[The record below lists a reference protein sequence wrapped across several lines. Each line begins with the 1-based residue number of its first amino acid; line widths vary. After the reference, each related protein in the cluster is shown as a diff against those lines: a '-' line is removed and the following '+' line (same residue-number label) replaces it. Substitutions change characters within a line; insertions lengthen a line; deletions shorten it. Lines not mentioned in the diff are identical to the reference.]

1 VVVSKPDRILV
12 VDNDPEMVAYL
23 VEMLEGEGFLVRGV
37 HGGAEALAAL
47 EVAPADL
54 VVTDLE
60 MPEMRGLELLE
71 AIRARHSGMLVL
83 IMTAFG
89 SIERAV
95 QAVRAGACDFV
106 AKPFPI
112 EVLVL
117 AIRRALRERQM
128 RREIVR
134 LRSTAPIHST
144 GQLVTRSPRM
154 RHVVELAR
162 RAAATNTTVLIVGES
177 GVGKGAVARFIHD
190 ESPRAEGPYVAVN
203 CAALPSALVESELF
217 GVRKGAFTD
226 ASADRPGLFLEATGG
241 TLFLDEIVELPVE
254 SQPKLLHA
262 LESGRVRPLG
272 TARDASIDVRLIAAT
287 NRSLEE
293 ALRDRRFRPD
303 LYYRL
308 NVIRIEIPPLR
319 ERPEDV
325 EGLVDV
331 FVEQF
336 NKKLDHGIVGVSGD
350 AMRWLLAYDWPGNVR
365 ELSNIIERAV
375 ALAEHDVLLLE
386 DVLSAAPS
394 RRNDEFLSEA
404 VARGTPLAVVERE
417 YIRRVLVAADGNKAR
432 AARLLGINR
441 RTLHRKLDNPA
452 SE

>member
-1 VVVSKPDRILV
+1 
-12 VDNDPEMVAYL
+12 
-23 VEMLEGEGFLVRGV
+23 
-37 HGGAEALAAL
+37 
-47 EVAPADL
+47 
-54 VVTDLE
+54 
-60 MPEMRGLELLE
+60 
-71 AIRARHSGMLVL
+71 
-83 IMTAFG
+83 
-89 SIERAV
+89 
-95 QAVRAGACDFV
+95 
-106 AKPFPI
+106 
-112 EVLVL
+112 
-117 AIRRALRERQM
+117 
-128 RREIVR
+128 
-134 LRSTAPIHST
+134 
-144 GQLVTRSPRM
+144 
-154 RHVVELAR
+154 
-162 RAAATNTTVLIVGES
+162 
-177 GVGKGAVARFIHD
+177 
-190 ESPRAEGPYVAVN
+190 
-203 CAALPSALVESELF
+203 
-217 GVRKGAFTD
+217 
-226 ASADRPGLFLEATGG
+226 
-241 TLFLDEIVELPVE
+241 
-254 SQPKLLHA
+254 
-262 LESGRVRPLG
+262 
-272 TARDASIDVRLIAAT
+272 
-287 NRSLEE
+287 EE

-308 NVIRIEIPPLR
+308 NVIRIEIPALR